1 MFSSQAIK
9 LIIFSLFLGLNMA
22 FFIPVLA
29 EDYDFIG
36 INESLLPDNISEN
49 LSMYDAIK
57 MAIINNP
64 KVVIERADIE
74 EKIASVDESKSYLY
88 PQIYFKQDFIA
99 SNNPVQAFMMK
110 LGQRN
115 FNLGT
120 ANLNYPGSECN
131 FSTRI
136 GAKVTLI
143 DRTLYSNI
151 DIKKVEL
158 ELQKQI
164 GKVAIFDL
172 VKDVRKSFLDVQ
184 FAKERVNNAQSTI
197 NAANSHY
204 KAVVAKKEVGMASKS
219 DLLGAKVTLSNAKEG
234 LLKSKNDL
242 NLAWITLADILG
254 DDNIVGLDLNDK
266 MESDYIV
273 DSVDKLVKY
282 AFLHRPEI
290 IEVEM
295 FKDKSLKDL
304 TLAKRTGSMT
314 LDVLGEWGVDTI
326 LDDNNIARSYT
337 AAVFLNKSLFDGG
350 LRRSKIKKAQA
361 GIEKSDAKIDQVYK
375 QIKLEVVQNYLSF
388 VNSKERLT
396 MTEDLVNDAE
406 ESLRAYN
413 ERFAVG
419 ISNGVEVEN
428 AQAKLSDARLLRAH
442 SLYDLKYAVIG
453 LQRAM
458 GMSLDSILSGKG
470 LLIQDQVE
478 LKPPVSLKNEGSNGD
493 NSNQLDKKKDG
504 SDIKHKDNTMQNVKP
519 FSFLDKSTSSAS
531 INTNKS
537 ELQDEHSFLDED
549 NESFYDDIE
558 IENAEVIEEPPAED
572 KAINKRPDE
581 NYVHS
586 FLDDVKSDKDSEINK
601 NEIIEITPDL
611 SGIKVDKKM
620 NK

>member
-1 MFSSQAIK
+1 MLSSQTTK
-9 LIIFSLFLGLNMA
+9 LIIFSLLLGLNMA
-22 FFIPVLA
+22 FPIPVLA

-36 INESLLPDNISEN
+36 INESLLQDNISEN

-74 EKIASVDESKSYLY
+74 EKIASVGESKSYLY

-110 LGQRN
+110 LSQRN
-115 FNLGT
+115 FNLGS

-131 FSTRI
+131 LSTRI
-136 GAKVTLI
+136 GAKITLI

-184 FAKERVNNAQSTI
+184 FAKERVSNAQATI

-234 LLKSKNDL
+234 LVNSKNDL

-254 DDNIVGLDLNDK
+254 DDNIVGQDLDDK

-295 FKDKSLKDL
+295 SKDKSVKDL

-375 QIKLEVVQNYLSF
+375 KIKLEVVQNYLSF

-396 MTEDLVNDAE
+396 MTEDLVSDAE

-419 ISNGVEVEN
+419 LSNGVEVEN

-470 LLIQDQVE
+470 LL
-478 LKPPVSLKNEGSNGD
+478 
-493 NSNQLDKKKDG
+493 
-504 SDIKHKDNTMQNVKP
+504 
-519 FSFLDKSTSSAS
+519 
-531 INTNKS
+531 
-537 ELQDEHSFLDED
+537 
-549 NESFYDDIE
+549 
-558 IENAEVIEEPPAED
+558 
-572 KAINKRPDE
+572 
-581 NYVHS
+581 
-586 FLDDVKSDKDSEINK
+586 
-601 NEIIEITPDL
+601 
-611 SGIKVDKKM
+611 
-620 NK
+620 

>member
-1 MFSSQAIK
+1 MFSRQVIK
-9 LIIFSLFLGLNMA
+9 LIIFYLFLGLNMA

-99 SNNPVQAFMMK
+99 SNNPVQAFMIK
-110 LGQRN
+110 LNQRN
-115 FNLGT
+115 FNLGN
-120 ANLNYPGSECN
+120 ANLNYPGSESN

-184 FAKERVNNAQSTI
+184 FAKERVDNAQATI

-234 LLKSKNDL
+234 LVNSKNDL

-254 DDNIVGLDLNDK
+254 DDNIVGLDLDDK

-295 FKDKSLKDL
+295 SKDKSVKDL

-419 ISNGVEVEN
+419 LSNGVEVEN
-428 AQAKLSDARLLRAH
+428 AQSKLSDARLLRAH

-478 LKPPVSLKNEGSNGD
+478 LKPPVSLKNEESKGD
-493 NSNQLDKKKDG
+493 NSNQPDNKKDG
-504 SDIKHKDNTMQNVKP
+504 SEIKPKDIIKQNVKP
-519 FSFLDKSTSSAS
+519 FSFLDKSIPPAS
-531 INTNKS
+531 VNTDKS
-537 ELQDEHSFLDED
+537 ELQEEHSFLDEE

-558 IENAEVIEEPPAED
+558 IEDAEVIEEPPVED
-572 KAINKRPDE
+572 KAIDKKPDE
-581 NYVHS
+581 NYEHS
-586 FLDDVKSDKDSEINK
+586 FLDDVNSDNYSDTNK
-601 NEIIEITPDL
+601 NDIIEITPDL